1 LTHPFTPRYHSP
13 GPYQPRGTDRGENV
27 AEQILVV
34 RTAELKSHY
43 DFQGFLP
50 LDADSV
56 YRLYEKIEVLPLE
69 RNLAEDDPSYKQFV
83 AYNVVRSGDLYLTYL
98 RGKGQGEARLR
109 GNRSVGVGG
118 HINSGDQA
126 TLFLND
132 HLKAAA
138 FRELYEE
145 IQVPRDLDLRFAGL
159 LNDDSNEV
167 GSVHLGLVY
176 LADLPESARDAGA
189 LKRQQSVA
197 QLSFSTAEELRRDSE
212 QFETWSRI
220 LIDSLDELQ

>member
-1 LTHPFTPRYHSP
+1 M
-13 GPYQPRGTDRGENV
+13 

-34 RTAELKSHY
+34 QTDELRRHI

-50 LDADSV
+50 LSEDEVHKLYASV
-56 YRLYEKIEVLPLE
+56 KVLPLE
-69 RNLAEDDPSYKQFV
+69 RDKAENDPTYKQLV
-83 AYNVVRSGDLYLTYL
+83 AYTVVRGGGLYLTYL

-109 GNRSVGVGG
+109 GNRSIGFGG

-126 TLFLND
+126 SLFLED

-138 FRELYEE
+138 FRELDEE
-145 IQVPRDLDLRFAGL
+145 IEIPAAAELRCVGL

-167 GSVHLGLVY
+167 GRVHLGLVY
-176 LADLPESARDAGA
+176 LADLPDLNFKKREKAIAQISLSDAEG
-189 LKRQQSVA
+189 
-197 QLSFSTAEELRRDSE
+197 LRRDME

-220 LIDSLDELQ
+220 LISSLDKL